1 MSDTEIAERA
11 GLDALAYV
19 TLFKTALKIFGA
31 SFLYCV
37 IIELPVN
44 VTANY
49 YAEFNQQP
57 SVAGDPDRQLQF
69 SNFDKMSMG
78 NVDKGSPRLWT
89 HVIAA
94 YWVAF
99 SCYFILY
106 TIYKNMSHLRAQFLS
121 SFGARATVRQYAV
134 LVTDIPASETDR
146 HSQVDSFFHRLHPR
160 TYERAQVITKLSE
173 VDKKYKEKE
182 KVRRKLAH
190 AEAVYAEAQKKD
202 SEKAKRPQHKTGFLG
217 LVGEKVDTIDWCQKR
232 LAELGPELAEERRKT
247 VNERTIDA
255 ALVFFNSR
263 AVATMAAQS
272 AHARKAESWQT
283 QFAPEP
289 RDVIWANLGVSWWE
303 RFARQSIVYGI
314 TFLIIFFYMIPITIV
329 SGFSTLDNLRQFA
342 PFLDPVF
349 DIGAVRA
356 ILQGFLPQL
365 ALLIFLAILPKL
377 LFFLTKREDL
387 TSLSHADRGTA
398 GKFYYFMVFNVFL
411 GVTVAGS
418 AFGQLKQMTT
428 NPTGIV
434 DLLGSSIP
442 QQATFFITYIAL
454 RGFIGY
460 GLALSQ
466 LIRVVIYLV
475 KLKFTVKTEEDKR
488 EAWAPGSFFYG
499 KNVPKDLLIVLLG
512 LCYAVISPIIIPFCI
527 VYFGLGYI
535 INKNQALNVIV
546 PEYES
551 GGRMYPHIHK
561 RFVASLF
568 IAQLT
573 LLGYMGIMKFTYT
586 PVMIPLPVLTVVFHL
601 FTKKCLET
609 RFTATPIEVAIQV
622 SWFSDVFGGL
632 GNGGV
637 VEMLGHLQEVSEEPT
652 VSEVAAAYTPE
663 CMGGIED
670 VEASF
675 STAAPASSREY
686 ETVLLNGGNGKV
698 IA

>member
-1 MSDTEIAERA
+1 MSDTELAERA
-11 GLDALAYV
+11 GLDALAYI
-19 TLFKTALKIFGA
+19 TLFKTGLKIFGA
-31 SFLYCV
+31 SLLYCI

-44 VTANY
+44 VTGNY
-49 YAEFNQQP
+49 YTDYNKQP
-57 SVAGDPDRQLQF
+57 GVLGDPNRELQF
-69 SNFDKMSMG
+69 TNFDKMSMG
-78 NVDKGSPRLWT
+78 NVKKGSSRLWT

-99 SCYFILY
+99 VCYYILY
-106 TIYKNMSHLRAQFLS
+106 TSYKNMSHMRAQFLS

-134 LVTDIPASETDR
+134 LVTDIPASEKADR
-146 HSQVDSFFHRLHPR
+146 HSQVDSFFHKLHPG
-160 TYERAQVITKLSE
+160 TFERAQVITKLTK

-190 AEAVYAEAQKKD
+190 AEAAYAEAQKKNT
-202 SEKAKRPQHKTGFLG
+202 EKAKRPQHKTGFLG

-247 VNERTIDA
+247 VAERTIDA

-263 AVATMAAQS
+263 AIATMSAQS

-303 RFARQSIVYGI
+303 KFARQSLVYGA
-314 TFLIIFFYMIPITIV
+314 TFLIIFFYLIPITIV
-329 SGFSTLDNLRQFA
+329 SGFSTLDNLKKFA
-342 PFLDPVF
+342 SFLNPVF
-349 DIGAVRA
+349 DIGPVKA
-356 ILQGFLPQL
+356 ILQAFLPQL
-365 ALLIFLAILPKL
+365 ALLVFLAILPKL
-377 LFFLTKREDL
+377 LLFLTKREGV
-387 TSLSHADRGTA
+387 TSLSHADRGCA
-398 GKFYYFMVFNVFL
+398 GKYYYFMVFNVFL

-418 AFGQLKQMTT
+418 AFGQLKQMTE

-454 RGFIGY
+454 SGFVGY

-475 KLKFTVKTEEDKR
+475 KLKFLVKTEEEKR
-488 EAWAPGSFFYG
+488 DSWAPGSFSYG
-499 KNVPKDLLIVLLG
+499 STVPKDLLIVLLG
-512 LCYAVISPIIIPFCI
+512 LCYAVIAPIIIPFCI
-527 VYFGLGYI
+527 VYLGLGYI
-535 INKNQALNVIV
+535 INKNLALEVKV

-573 LLGYMGIMKFTYT
+573 LLGFMGIMKFTAT
-586 PVMIPLPVLTVVFHL
+586 PVMIPLPILTVVFHL
-601 FTKKCLET
+601 FTKKCLEP
-609 RFTATPIEVAIQV
+609 RFTSTAIEVAI
-622 SWFSDVFGGL
+622 
-632 GNGGV
+632 
-637 VEMLGHLQEVSEEPT
+637 QEVSEEP
-652 VSEVAAAYTPE
+652 SIQEVMAAYTPE
-663 CMGGIED
+663 CMAGENED
-670 VEASF
+670 VESSF
-675 STAAPASSREY
+675 SPAKASSREH
-686 ETVLLNGGNGKV
+686 ETALLNGGNRKV
-698 IA
+698 V